1 MVIGMDAATIELEE
15 EILDEMRKRGIA
27 ETKDEAITIA
37 LLNFALSTD
46 LLSRNAVL
54 RKIREKAKGI
64 KIEEAEL
71 ERLIQN
77 AKEASIHR

>member
-1 MVIGMDAATIELEE
+1 MVIGMDAATIGIEE

-37 LLNFALSTD
+37 LLNFALNTD
-46 LLSRNAVL
+46 LLSRDEIL
-54 RKIREKAKGI
+54 SKIREKAKRI